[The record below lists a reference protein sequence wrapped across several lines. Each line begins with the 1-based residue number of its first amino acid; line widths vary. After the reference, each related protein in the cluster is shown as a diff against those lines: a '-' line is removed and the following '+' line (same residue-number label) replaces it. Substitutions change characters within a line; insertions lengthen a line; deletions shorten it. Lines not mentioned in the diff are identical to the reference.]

1 MYINLK
7 CTSFENRCKLLS
19 LYAFCPKTFGGWTFV
34 LRTIETIKFP
44 FGCFILVMS
53 YYLIF
58 VLLVFHNHSSLKY
71 AFIPK
76 HSLLCNDKSG
86 IYNEDDDDD
95 DDNI

>member
-1 MYINLK
+1 
-7 CTSFENRCKLLS
+7 
-19 LYAFCPKTFGGWTFV
+19 
-34 LRTIETIKFP
+34 
-44 FGCFILVMS
+44 MS